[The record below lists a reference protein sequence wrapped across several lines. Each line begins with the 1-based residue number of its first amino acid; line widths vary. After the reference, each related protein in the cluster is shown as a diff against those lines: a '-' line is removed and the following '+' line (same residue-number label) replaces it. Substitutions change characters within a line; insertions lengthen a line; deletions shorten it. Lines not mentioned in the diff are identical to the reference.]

1 MKSSEPPTG
10 IQTLV
15 HFLELGAGQVWLRRL
30 VAVVCVV
37 LLAVIYQT
45 TEARNFAAPDAM
57 DAAQLGRNL
66 AEGRGFTTGFI
77 RPLSLHLLQDRAL
90 ERGGDPQ
97 AILTAP
103 HPDLENPPVY
113 PLLLAA
119 LFKVMPAQ
127 FRYGLPTDQF
137 FRRPYAEVI
146 ISAVNL
152 GVFALIIMLVAS
164 LGRRLFDPTVGFLA
178 AGTTLVTEHFWRF
191 ANSGLPTLFVM
202 VLILLLAHVLVSFDR
217 ASSEPLPSG
226 RRLALYA
233 LAAGLVI
240 GVACMTRYAFAWL
253 VVPVSALLLWRGG
266 PWRGRLVLTMLLTV
280 LAMAAPWLVRN
291 WRLSGNPLGTALYSV
306 IANTETFSGDRLER
320 SQHPRLDQMH
330 RLEPAYK
337 LVGNLGDILRDEI
350 PRLGG
355 SWLTAFFLVGL
366 LVPFRDATRNR
377 IRWFI
382 VAALGTL
389 SVVQASTR
397 TSLTSGFGFV
407 TGENL
412 LITLAPLAF
421 VFGAGLV
428 VLLLDQIEWP
438 APLVRILVLN
448 TVLLGLSAPFLITC
462 LPPRSLALCDP
473 PYRPAII
480 REFANFTP
488 PATLFMSD
496 IPWAMA
502 WYGPRECLWATLRV
516 KDDPE
521 SNVNNR
527 REDFFVFS
535 EARRPIRAVY
545 LSPYW
550 ADQPM
555 RARFFG
561 DPDFAWGRFY
571 LDVMLR
577 QNVPSGFP
585 LKNVLGGSYMVNG
598 HFLAADKD
606 YWNQLDR

>member
-1 MKSSEPPTG
+1 MKPTEPPKG

-15 HFLELGAGQVWLRRL
+15 HFLEVGAGQLWLRRL
-30 VAVVCVV
+30 VAIVCVV

-45 TEARNFAAPDAM
+45 TEARNFSAPDAM

-66 AEGRGFTTGFI
+66 AEGRGYTTGFI
-77 RPLSLHLLQDRAL
+77 RPLSLHLLQERTL
-90 ERGGDPQ
+90 EQGGDPQ
-97 AILTAP
+97 TVLTAP

-113 PLLLAA
+113 PTLLAA
-119 LFKVMPAQ
+119 VFKVMPQQ

-137 FRRPYAEVI
+137 FRRPYAEVV
-146 ISAVNL
+146 ISAMNL
-152 GVFALIIMLVAS
+152 GLFAVVIGLVAW

-178 AGTTLVTEHFWRF
+178 AGATLVTEHFWRF

-217 ASSEPLPSG
+217 AASAPLPSG
-226 RRLALYA
+226 RRLGL
-233 LAAGLVI
+233 LAFATGLII
-240 GVACMTRYAFAWL
+240 GVACMTRYAYFWL
-253 VVPVSALLLWRGG
+253 AVPTSAFLLWRGG
-266 PWRGRLVLTMLLTV
+266 LWRGRLMLAMLLTV
-280 LAMAAPWLVRN
+280 AALSSPWLVRN
-291 WRLSGNPLGTALYSV
+291 WRLSGNPFGIALYSV

-337 LVGNLGDILRDEI
+337 LVGNLADILRDEI

-366 LVPFRDATRNR
+366 LVPFRDPTRNR

-382 VAALGTL
+382 VVALGTL
-389 SVVQASTR
+389 SIVQASTR

-438 APLVRILVLN
+438 APLLRILVLN
-448 TVLLGLSAPFLITC
+448 GVLLGLAAPFLITC
-462 LPPRSLALCDP
+462 LPPRSITLTDP

-480 REFANFTP
+480 REFAGFTP
-488 PATLFMSD
+488 ADTLFMSD

-516 KDDPE
+516 VDDPE

-527 REDFFVFS
+527 REDFFVFTY
-535 EARRPIRAVY
+535 AKRPIHAVY

-555 RARFFG
+555 RSRFFG

-577 QNVPSGFP
+577 QNAPSGFP
-585 LKNVLGGSYMVNG
+585 LKNVLGGSYMING
-598 HFLAADKD
+598 HFLVADRD

>member
-1 MKSSEPPTG
+1 MKHSEPPKG

-15 HFLELGAGQVWLRRL
+15 HYLEVGAGQLWLRRL
-30 VAVVCVV
+30 VAIVLVVMF
-37 LLAVIYQT
+37 AVIYQI
-45 TEARNFAAPDAM
+45 TESRNFSAPDAM

-66 AEGRGFTTGFI
+66 AEGRGYTTGII
-77 RPLSLHLLQDRAL
+77 RPLSLNLLQDQAVK
-90 ERGGDPQ
+90 RGTDPQ
-97 AILTAP
+97 AILTSP
-103 HPDLENPPVY
+103 HPDLENPPVF
-113 PLLLAA
+113 PMLLAG
-119 LFKVMPAQ
+119 LFKVMPQQ
-127 FRYGLPTDQF
+127 FHYGLPTDQF
-137 FRRPYAEVI
+137 FRRPDAEVF
-146 ISAVNL
+146 ISAMNL
-152 GVFALIIMLVAS
+152 GLFAAAIVLVAS

-191 ANSGLPTLFVM
+191 ANSGLPTLLLM
-202 VLILLLAHVLVSFDR
+202 VLVLLLTHLLVSFDR
-217 ASSEPLPSG
+217 ESSAPAPSKG
-226 RRLALYA
+226 NL
-233 LAAGLVI
+233 AGLAIACGVVI

-253 VVPVSALLLWRGG
+253 AVPVAAFMLWRGG
-266 PWRGRLVLTMLLTV
+266 AWRGRLALAVLLT
-280 LAMAAPWLVRN
+280 LMAVSAPWLARN
-291 WRLSGNPLGTALYSV
+291 WRLSGNPFGLALYSV
-306 IANTETFSGDRLER
+306 IANTETFAGDRLER

-330 RLEPAYK
+330 RLEPAHK
-337 LVGNLGDILRDEI
+337 MVRNVGEILRDEI

-366 LVPFRDATRNR
+366 LVPFHDPTRNR
-377 IRWFI
+377 IRWFV
-382 VAALGTL
+382 VAALGVL
-389 SVVQASTR
+389 SVVQAAVR

-412 LITLAPLAF
+412 IVTLAPVAF

-438 APLVRILVLN
+438 APLLRTLVLN
-448 TVLLGLSAPFLITC
+448 AVLFGLSAPFLITC
-462 LPPRSLALCDP
+462 LPPRSLSLTDP

-480 REFANFTP
+480 REFAGFTP
-488 PATLFMSD
+488 KDTLFMSD
-496 IPWAMA
+496 IPWAVA

-516 KDDPE
+516 VDDPE
-521 SNVNNR
+521 ANINNR
-527 REDFFVFS
+527 REDFFVFT

-585 LKNVLGGSYMVNG
+585 LKNVLGGSYMING

-606 YWNQLDR
+606 YWNQLER